1 MVFGKGVRG
10 GVLIHFFSLFFFSF
24 CGFVLYT
31 CFFVV
36 GPLGNQGGNGPLC
49 AARKFFESGSL
60 LSTSFVVDRRRELF
74 GSQHQQGWLLKV

>member
-1 MVFGKGVRG
+1 MVFGEGVRG

-24 CGFVLYT
+24 CVCFVYV
-31 CFFVV
+31 FFFV
-36 GPLGNQGGNGPLC
+36 GPLENQGGNGPLC
-49 AARKFFESGSL
+49 AARKFFDSGSL